1 MWRYLAKHVGILGKV
16 CGDTWR
22 SMLGWCFAY
31 LDETGG
37 SALVLFIYICME
49 RGSASGSE
57 SASRGSVSSSRS
69 VRWSTLE
76 IGAASL
82 TLRKIWLLPPLMLM
96 IMSDIMSWS
105 MVSH

>member
-1 MWRYLAKHVGILGKV
+1 MWRYLAKYVGILGKV

-22 SMLGWCFAY
+22 SMLTWGFAY
-31 LDETGG
+31 SDETGG
-37 SALVLFIYICME
+37 SALVLLIYICME
-49 RGSASGSE
+49 RVSTLGSA